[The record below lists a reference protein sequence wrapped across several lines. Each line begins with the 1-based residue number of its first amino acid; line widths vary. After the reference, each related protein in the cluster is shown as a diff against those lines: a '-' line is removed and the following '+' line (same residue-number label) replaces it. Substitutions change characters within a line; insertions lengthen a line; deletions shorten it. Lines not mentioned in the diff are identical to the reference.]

1 MGKKII
7 KNFINNYDFKDGE
20 IFNRMN
26 YLFKI
31 SDKIYNKNKNLSKLY
46 ISIMKDISKR
56 NAIRIEKKIKRLI
69 CFKCNNLLYKDFD
82 TETKFINISGKYSI
96 QYICSKCFNISKII
110 IF

>member
-20 IFNRMN
+20 IFIRMN
-26 YLFKI
+26 
-31 SDKIYNKNKNLSKLY
+31 NLSKLY

-69 CFKCNNLLYKDFD
+69 CFKCNNLLYKDLE